1 MPTKVTAKLT
11 SQKIILLKLE
21 AIHKCVSK
29 NSRDIE
35 ALKEQVAMGKGGI
48 RAIFIVGSL
57 IAVILGFLKLIKIW
71 G

>member
-35 ALKEQVAMGKGGI
+35 AL
-48 RAIFIVGSL
+48 
-57 IAVILGFLKLIKIW
+57 
-71 G
+71 